1 MLQIETIVGRHGLVC
16 ITRAGS
22 NPQQFVYESDV
33 LSKYQVRSRR
43 CDLFID
49 AFSVACVRERER
61 ERESVC
67 VCVCVFVCVSVC
79 TCMHTC
85 VYLCVCA
92 CVCGKDV
99 G

>member
-1 MLQIETIVGRHGLVC
+1 MGRHGLVC

-49 AFSVACVRERER
+49 AFSVACVCVRERER
-61 ERESVC
+61 VC
-67 VCVCVFVCVSVC
+67 VCVCERVHMRAYMCVFVCVRVC
-79 TCMHTC
+79 VEKM
-85 VYLCVCA
+85 
-92 CVCGKDV
+92 
-99 G
+99 

>member
-33 LSKYQVRSRR
+33 LSKYQVSSRR

-49 AFSVACVRERER
+49 AFSVGQTDVCACVCVCVLERER
-61 ERESVC
+61 ERMCVCVYVC
-67 VCVCVFVCVSVC
+67 VCV
-79 TCMHTC
+79 
-85 VYLCVCA
+85 
-92 CVCGKDV
+92 
-99 G
+99 